1 MQPISGT
8 PPRPPGEGPVTP
20 NVAGEQPL
28 STQQRTVLERL
39 ITRLI
44 ALTSQ
49 QNAEVWAGVK
59 HDLGVRND
67 APLQSRQFP
76 AAEQNQNQRI
86 NTAQQNHT
94 TRQIVAQLTELLG
107 QGNNRQAVSDFIRQ
121 QYGQTALGQLTP
133 DQLKTVLTLLQN
145 NELSIP
151 QPQVRPATERPLLP
165 AEHNTLKQMVTKL
178 AAATGEPTKLIWQSM
193 LELSGVKAGEL
204 IPAKQFTHLVTWLQ
218 ARQTLSTQNTP
229 TLHTVQAALKQ
240 PLEPHEFEVIRDYA
254 QQNWQATPQ
263 TVLTTAQVQDL
274 LNQIFVRRA
283 EQRNG
288 CHGCIPQ
295 QQQTDSL
302 NHQRRHRHLHAAEA
316 IRHPAEKHAH
326 QHKRAAKRGKRKTGH
341 RPAAAHKIERDEGTD
356 HRKTHTLQRQAKT
369 RLPDLADHAPQG
381 RSLAFVRG
389 HLTHRTVKRP
399 RQQG

>member
-67 APLQSRQFP
+67 APLQSRHFP
-76 AAEQNQNQRI
+76 AAEQNLNQRI
-86 NTAQQNHT
+86 TTAQQNHT
-94 TRQIVAQLTELLG
+94 TRQIVSQLTELLG

-165 AEHNTLKQMVTKL
+165 AEHNTLKQM
-178 AAATGEPTKLIWQSM
+178 
-193 LELSGVKAGEL
+193 SGVKAGEL

-218 ARQTLSTQNTP
+218 ARQTLSTQSAP

-283 EQRNG
+283 EREGGVPEVRNIQPIYSPLFAPVVETFRTLSARPG
-288 CHGCIPQ
+288 LMFIA
-295 QQQTDSL
+295 L
-302 NHQRRHRHLHAAEA
+302 LIALA
-316 IRHPAEKHAH
+316 IFW
-326 QHKRAAKRGKRKTGH
+326 
-341 RPAAAHKIERDEGTD
+341 
-356 HRKTHTLQRQAKT
+356 L
-369 RLPDLADHAPQG
+369 
-381 RSLAFVRG
+381 V
-389 HLTHRTVKRP
+389 V
-399 RQQG
+399 